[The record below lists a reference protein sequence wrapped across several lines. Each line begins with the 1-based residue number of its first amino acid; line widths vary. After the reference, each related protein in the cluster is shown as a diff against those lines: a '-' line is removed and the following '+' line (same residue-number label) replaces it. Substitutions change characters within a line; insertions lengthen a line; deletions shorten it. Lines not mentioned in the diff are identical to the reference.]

1 MMTNHSPKRKVAV
14 IGLGYVG
21 LPLAVEFGHTALA
34 PILGFDINQHRIQ
47 RLREGH
53 DDTNEI
59 SAEKLGTASITYSS
73 NEEDLSQADFFI
85 VAVPTPINDAKEP
98 DLMLVEKASELVA
111 RHITKGSIVVFES
124 TVYPGVTEEI
134 CIPIMEKV
142 SGLRCGIDWKI
153 GYSPERVNPGDKEH
167 TIERVVKIVSGMDK
181 ESLEII
187 AHVYEAVCGAGVHRA
202 SCIKVAE
209 AAKVIE
215 NVQRD
220 LNIALMNELALIF
233 DRLGI
238 STREVIEAAG
248 TKWNFHKYTPGL
260 VGGHC
265 IGVDPYYLT
274 HKAQQLGYNPEVI
287 LAGRRINDNMP
298 SVVVEL
304 LVREMVKEQIDIQ
317 KSIVGVLGLS
327 FKENVPDTRNSK
339 ADDVIRSLNAH
350 GARVIA
356 IDPVIDPE
364 ELHEFKGKFEFMSS
378 LDRVMGKLDAV
389 VIISP
394 HKAFCDL
401 TEDEWKKLFKNKPF
415 LFDLKG
421 KIKNIPDRSMYRSL

>member
-1 MMTNHSPKRKVAV
+1 MNDHQKRKVAV
-14 IGLGYVG
+14 VGLGYVG
-21 LPLAVEFGHTALA
+21 LPLAVEFGHTTLG

-47 RLREGH
+47 RLQEGH

-59 SAEKLGTASITYSS
+59 SSEKLASTSITYTSK
-73 NEEDLSQADFFI
+73 EEDLSQADFFI

-98 DLMLVEKASELVA
+98 DLTLVEKASELVA
-111 RHITKGSIVVFES
+111 RHIAKGSIVVFES

-134 CIPIMEKV
+134 CIPLMEKV
-142 SGLRCGIDWKI
+142 SGLRCGQDWKI

-167 TIERVVKIVSGMDK
+167 TIERVVKIVSGMDA
-181 ESLEII
+181 ESLQII
-187 AHVYEAVCGAGVHRA
+187 AQVYEAVCKAGVHRA
-202 SCIKVAE
+202 SSIKVAE

-238 STREVIEAAG
+238 STHEVIEAAG

-317 KSIVGVLGLS
+317 KSTVAVLGLS
-327 FKENVPDTRNSK
+327 FKEDVPDTRNSK
-339 ADDVIRSLNAH
+339 ADDVILALNAH
-350 GARVIA
+350 GARVIG
-356 IDPVIDPE
+356 IDPVIDKK
-364 ELHEFKGKFEFMSS
+364 ELHEFKGTFDFEPS
-378 LDRVMGKLDAV
+378 LENQVGNLDAIV
-389 VIISP
+389 VTSP

-401 TEDEWKKLFKNKPF
+401 TADSWKRFFRRRPMI
-415 LFDLKG
+415 FDVKG
-421 KIKNIPDRSMYRSL
+421 KIKDIPFDSNYHSL